1 MKSNCYPLIKSIE
14 YQTKTNYQPQPKYR
28 IRTNNQLKA
37 TLLFNLL
44 NNQQNLTTPIIN
56 SPVKLQFEK
65 HNDDN
70 YKKEEFCL
78 VSDDKQENHYE
89 NNDIISLNV
98 DFSTD
103 GTENKTNS
111 SSSRTSS
118 SSSASDDNNDVNS
131 LVDDPDSFEKNK
143 IIYNDAHTSTGNT
156 NPVNCSLELSA
167 LSTFSSASSS
177 SMTLTKE
184 NKTISMPS
192 ISMEL
197 ESINKNLVIILFSNP
212 HNSKFCIC
220 ILFLK

>member
-65 HNDDN
+65 HNADD

-111 SSSRTSS
+111 SSSRTSI

-212 HNSKFCIC
+212 PIRSFV
-220 ILFLK
+220 FVFYF